1 MSQDNKEYVNQERL
15 DRLEHH
21 QRLFKEKLEDVGGD
35 VRDIKNAIMGNP
47 ISSEQGIAGKLRSVE
62 QKVDDLEEFKTEV
75 NTYVKQFK
83 WAIGVIVAFFTAL
96 GVAIIKSK
104 QNG

>member
-1 MSQDNKEYVNQERL
+1 MEPNRDYLNSERL
-15 DRLEHH
+15 DRLEQH

-47 ISSEQGIAGKLRSVE
+47 LSSEQGIAGKLRSVE
-62 QKVDDLEEFKTEV
+62 AKVDDLEEFKVEV

-83 WAIGVIVAFFTAL
+83 WAIAVIVAFFSAL

-104 QNG
+104 SNG

>member
-1 MSQDNKEYVNQERL
+1 MEQQSREYVNQERL

-62 QKVDDLEEFKTEV
+62 EKVDDLEEFKTEV
-75 NTYVKQFK
+75 NTYVRQFK
-83 WAIGVIVAFFTAL
+83 WAIGIIVGFLSAI

-104 QNG
+104 

>member
-1 MSQDNKEYVNQERL
+1 MEQQSKEFINQERL

-62 QKVDDLEEFKTEV
+62 EKVDDLEEFKTEV
-75 NTYVKQFK
+75 NTYVRQFK
-83 WAIGVIVAFFTAL
+83 WAIGVVVAFFTAI

-104 QNG
+104 

>member
-1 MSQDNKEYVNQERL
+1 MEPNKDYLNSERL
-15 DRLEHH
+15 DRLEQH

-47 ISSEQGIAGKLRSVE
+47 LSSEQGIAGKLRSVE
-62 QKVDDLEEFKTEV
+62 SKVDDLEEFKVEV

-83 WAIGVIVAFFTAL
+83 WAIAVIVTFFSAL

-104 QNG
+104 

>member
-1 MSQDNKEYVNQERL
+1 MEQQSREYINQERL

-21 QRLFKEKLEDVGGD
+21 QRLFKETLEHVGGD

-62 QKVDDLEEFKTEV
+62 EKVDDLEEFKTEV
-75 NTYVKQFK
+75 DTYVRQFK
-83 WAIGVIVAFFTAL
+83 WAIGVIVAFLSAI

-104 QNG
+104 

>member
-1 MSQDNKEYVNQERL
+1 MEQQSREYINQERL

-62 QKVDDLEEFKTEV
+62 EKVDDLEEFKTEV
-75 NTYVKQFK
+75 DTYVRQFK
-83 WAIGVIVAFFTAL
+83 WAIGVIVAFLSAI

-104 QNG
+104 